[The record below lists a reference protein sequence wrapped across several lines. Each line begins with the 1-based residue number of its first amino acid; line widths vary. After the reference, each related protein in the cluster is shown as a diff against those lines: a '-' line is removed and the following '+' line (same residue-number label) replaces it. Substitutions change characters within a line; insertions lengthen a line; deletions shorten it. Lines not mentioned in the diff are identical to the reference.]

1 MSAVLKLS
9 TIVIPLIVSPELARR
24 NHLIC
29 IVSNNDIETQNNSVI
44 KIFIQK
50 ILLLFMGVTSY

>member
-9 TIVIPLIVSPELARR
+9 TIVIPLIVSPG
-24 NHLIC
+24 I
-29 IVSNNDIETQNNSVI
+29 SQKI
-44 KIFIQK
+44 KVLRHKNIYPK